1 MQFES
6 VLDYYEAIANE
17 LQRLA
22 PWLWSHVKVEAERYG
37 SSIDLQVV
45 YISPT
50 GTRESDVDPVMLPDY
65 FFELAERVSTPE
77 KGLYRKCLFSLKA
90 DGTFDVQFEY

>member
-45 YISPT
+45 NISPT
-50 GTRESDVDPVMLPDY
+50 VTRESDVDPVMLPDY